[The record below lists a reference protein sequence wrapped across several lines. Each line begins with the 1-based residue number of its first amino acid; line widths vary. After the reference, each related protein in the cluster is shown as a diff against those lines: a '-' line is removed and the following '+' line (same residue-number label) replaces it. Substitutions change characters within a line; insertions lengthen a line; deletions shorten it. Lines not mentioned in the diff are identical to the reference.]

1 MLTSGKRLE
10 FEGDVLAQIY
20 TPSDLRPRVRA
31 RRRTF
36 RTFLAALVITVS
48 VALGGG
54 MLVQSG
60 FFSAD
65 RRAITRTAE
74 TLLTGMASG
83 DMALATSVC
92 AESSEGTRRL
102 ANEEGNAFR
111 QVVPA
116 ASNQE
121 ALEARRNTLHAIR
134 SELEQAGVAW
144 SDVRP
149 VAFGGIRGRVID
161 EAAMQKPIT
170 VVAGTLY
177 FASAGRLYALE
188 FTAWRCEGAYVI
200 TDVWQGS
207 PVTGGPGELKAL
219 SQGQFDAFLQEPPDA
234 GVSLGIEYPKH
245 IFFTL

>member
-20 TPSDLRPRVRA
+20 TPSALRPRVRE

-36 RTFLAALVITVS
+36 RTVQVTLVLTVS
-48 VALGGG
+48 TALGGG

-65 RRAITRTAE
+65 RRAVTRTAE
-74 TLLTGMASG
+74 ALLTGIASG

-92 AESSEGTRRL
+92 AESSEGAQRL
-102 ANEEGNAFR
+102 ASEDGSAFL
-111 QVVPA
+111 QA
-116 ASNQE
+116 TSSTSGQE
-121 ALEARRNTLHAIR
+121 ALDARKSTLQAIR
-134 SELEQAGVAW
+134 MELEQAGASW

-161 EAAMQKPIT
+161 EAAMRKPIT
-170 VVAGTLY
+170 VIAGTVY

-188 FTAWRCEGAYVI
+188 FTAWRCDGSYVI

-207 PVTGGPGELKAL
+207 PVTASVDDLKSF
-219 SQGQFDAFLQEPPDA
+219 SQAQFDAFLQEPADA
-234 GVSLGIEYPKH
+234 ETPLGIEYPKH
-245 IFFTL
+245 LFFTM